1 MKTIKISEF
10 KAKCL
15 DILDR
20 VARTGETLI
29 ITRRGKPL
37 ARVLPVSSAS
47 DDDWL
52 GSLEG
57 SATAMDDLIEPAV
70 DPEEWEACRE

>member
-1 MKTIKISEF
+1 MRTVKISEF

-20 VARTGETLI
+20 VARTGETLV
-29 ITRRGKPL
+29 ITRRGIPL
-37 ARVLPVSSAS
+37 ARVLPVSSAA
-47 DDDWL
+47 DDDWI
-52 GSLEG
+52 GSLKG

-70 DPEEWEACRE
+70 DTEEWEACRE